1 MRRHV
6 HFLRVDEV
14 DGTVGRCVAH
24 KAGGGVDIERTAHDD
39 EDIGTGGLFGGG
51 LEIGHGFAEPH
62 YPRAQQRTVAGTLA
76 VVHGDA
82 LGRERFLIAR
92 VVGVGRGTHFHQFAV
107 QVNDVRR
114 TGTLV
119 QVVHVLRHDRH
130 VEMRFQLRKNAVRG
144 IGLRGNQLSAQTVVK
159 VGY

>member
-6 HFLRVDEV
+6 HLLRVNEV
-14 DGTVGRCVAH
+14 DGAVGRGVAH

-39 EDIGTGGLFGGG
+39 EDIGAGGLFGGCF
-51 LEIGHGFAEPH
+51 ETGHGLAKPH

-76 VVHGDA
+76 VAHGDA

-92 VVGVGRGTHFHQFAV
+92 VVGGGRGTDFHQFAV
-107 QVNDVRR
+107 QMNNVGR
-114 TGTLV
+114 TGALV

-130 VEMRFQLRKNAVRG
+130 VELPFQLRKNAVCG
-144 IGLRGNQLSAQTVVK
+144 IGLRIYQLSA
-159 VGY
+159 